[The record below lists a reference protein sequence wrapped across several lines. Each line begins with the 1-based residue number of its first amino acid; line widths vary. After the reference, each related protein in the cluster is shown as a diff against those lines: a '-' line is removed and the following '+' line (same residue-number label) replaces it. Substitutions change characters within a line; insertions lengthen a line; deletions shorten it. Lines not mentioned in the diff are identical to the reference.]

1 MELLV
6 ILEKNITLEELEK
19 QLNILEKKVIPN
31 SEYQDIIKEYLKMR
45 KPSKRLLSQIVDKI
59 IINQNKEITIKYK
72 IKDPTLLL
80 KELSSKKA

>member
-1 MELLV
+1 MKEF
-6 ILEKNITLEELEK
+6 EK
-19 QLNILEKKVIPN
+19 QLRIIEEKIVPN
-31 SEYQDIIKEYLKMR
+31 NEYQEIIKEYLKMK
-45 KPSKRLLSQIVDKI
+45 KPSKRLLSQIIDKI

>member
-1 MELLV
+1 MIKQDEEL
-6 ILEKNITLEELEK
+6 KELEK

-45 KPSKRLLSQIVDKI
+45 KPSKRLLSQIIDKI